1 MIHPSTFTA
10 TWRTV
15 EIINISP
22 LHHKFNQIF
31 LSKGTSSILH
41 DSESTINVD
50 KCYEPGC
57 YSRQINY
64 NASEKQIAALAEL
77 SSECHQSIR
86 VKNLSN
92 SIFESYSNQTKFSL
106 NFNSMT
112 ALWRNCISKES
123 TMDGGTTPT
132 ENPDTFG
139 RATKLTLTPASAES
153 NATVTKENF
162 YATATRLIQT
172 SN

>member
-1 MIHPSTFTA
+1 
-10 TWRTV
+10 
-15 EIINISP
+15 
-22 LHHKFNQIF
+22 
-31 LSKGTSSILH
+31 
-41 DSESTINVD
+41 VD

-64 NASEKQIAALAEL
+64 NASGKQIAALAEL

-92 SIFESYSNQTKFSL
+92 SHFESYSNQTKLFAL

-123 TMDGGTTPT
+123 IMDGGTTPT

-153 NATVTKENF
+153 NAAATKENF